1 MVFFN
6 TLYRQL
12 AGIEWFFISYLLLR
26 KKTIL
31 EFLGI
36 QMVCL
41 YAKHLWKQSTLTGV
55 VGHFFVWNV
64 KEILCYG
71 LQVRR
76 RLSTNLKAHNQTK
89 TTTYTNWNNSKEH
102 GIMQNCYWCFAE
114 IFP

>member
-6 TLYRQL
+6 TLCRQL

-64 KEILCYG
+64 KEILFYG

-89 TTTYTNWNNSKEH
+89 LLLTQT
-102 GIMQNCYWCFAE
+102 E
-114 IFP
+114 ITLKNME